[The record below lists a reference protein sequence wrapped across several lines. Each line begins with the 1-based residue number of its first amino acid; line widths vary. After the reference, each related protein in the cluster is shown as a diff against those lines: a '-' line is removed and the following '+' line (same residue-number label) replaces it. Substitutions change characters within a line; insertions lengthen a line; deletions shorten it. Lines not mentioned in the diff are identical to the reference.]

1 MHESYQLLHRV
12 GYVVLPNKI
21 AVPKNIA
28 NECRSLFVQKKVT
41 YTFNG
46 TSGESNDKKR
56 YMAKIESSTPLQK
69 WIEKIRGVLQQHKII
84 TVDLQYAYSSAYA
97 SVSGC
102 SEQVPHSDYLRSS
115 DFTELA
121 DCPKILHAA
130 AIKKNDMLLYTKGS
144 IKAVAT
150 IKNVHLDD
158 FPYYYYTIQLPDGT
172 EKQTTITYLSNLP
185 ETDDAAI
192 ARLNKIPVIVLTAI
206 MDNTSIHIWENSH
219 NWMRLHDDQSFE
231 PPVEKKTIILDR
243 GQICVLRGDVI
254 HAGTAYTKENI
265 RMYSFYDSFHVLSN
279 QNKVYSIGNKTK
291 WEKEIIASIS

>member
-1 MHESYQLLHRV
+1 MTGR
-12 GYVVLPNKI
+12 
-21 AVPKNIA
+21 
-28 NECRSLFVQKKVT
+28 
-41 YTFNG
+41 
-46 TSGESNDKKR
+46 
-56 YMAKIESSTPLQK
+56 
-69 WIEKIRGVLQQHKII
+69 
-84 TVDLQYAYSSAYA
+84 
-97 SVSGC
+97 
-102 SEQVPHSDYLRSS
+102 
-115 DFTELA
+115 
-121 DCPKILHAA
+121 PKILHAA
-130 AIKKNDMLLYTKGS
+130 AIKKDDVLLYTKSS
-144 IKAVAT
+144 IHAVAT
-150 IKNVHLDD
+150 VKNVHLDD
-158 FPYYYYTIQLPDGT
+158 FPNHYYTIQLADGT

-279 QNKVYSIGNKTK
+279 ENKVYSIGNKTK